1 MKRKIG
7 NRKWVCLVQVL
18 LFCLC
23 IGSAAML
30 TYEMILLPR
39 QNRELAEELK
49 DSFPEIPSQE
59 DSSQEETGG
68 VCR

>member
-1 MKRKIG
+1 MKRKVR
-7 NRKWVCLVQVL
+7 NKKWGCLVQVL
-18 LFCLC
+18 LFCIC

-49 DSFPEIPSQE
+49 DSFPEIPLRGF
-59 DSSQEETGG
+59 SSWGKL
-68 VCR
+68 